1 MGSRPATLG
10 TFLALV
16 VRLVKPLLRKGFWS
30 WIAIIGAPLCLGA
43 ATGFLTGQTGP
54 DSTVVAAVLPA
65 VLTAGGAAVLA
76 LKLKKRDGGLEPDF
90 VVASL
95 SVVLF
100 SVSLLVGVYA
110 ALVVN
115 EFAAYEEARV
125 AHEQSLKARER
136 QRKRYADALD
146 FRRQSLEQCSRS
158 EALVNSGRKALGLP
172 ALPSDVFCDIGPL
185 HAQ

>member
-1 MGSRPATLG
+1 MGFWRPTLL
-10 TFLALV
+10 TLWAV
-16 VRLVKPLLRKGFWS
+16 LLRAVKALFSKGFWS
-30 WIAIIGAPLCLGA
+30 WIAVIGAPLCLGA

-65 VLTAGGAAVLA
+65 VLTAAGAAVLA
-76 LKLKKRDGGLEPDF
+76 LKLKKADAGLEPDF

-100 SVSLLVGVYA
+100 SLFLLAGVYA

-115 EFAAYEEARV
+115 EFAAYEESRAT
-125 AHEQSLKARER
+125 HEESLKARER
-136 QRKRYADALD
+136 QRKRYAEALD
-146 FRRQSLEQCSRS
+146 FRRQSLEQCSRN
-158 EALVNSGRKALGLP
+158 EALVNSGRKALGLAP
-172 ALPSDVFCDIGPL
+172 LPSELFCDIGPL